1 MRRYMPSN
9 ILLDLIR
16 TRRGLKW
23 GVPAMLLAIPYFGV
37 AYWCT
42 TIIGNG
48 GPGWLNLVVLICV
61 WSGLKM
67 MWIGPVSLIHLLRAR
82 TSERRARRMWTS
94 SANCSSGS
102 RCKTSENRVSA
113 ASARRLTRRAQT
125 PSDQCDRA
133 SAELEPVVGCVYT
146 LDHYR
151 NCRRAG
157 SPCESGSNRRW

>member
-1 MRRYMPSN
+1 MIRLLMIVSIHIRDFMRRYMPIN

-48 GPGWLNLVVLICV
+48 GRGWLNLVVLICV

-67 MWIGPVSLIHLLRAR
+67 LWIGPVSLIHLLRAR
-82 TSERRARRMWTS
+82 TNERRACRDHIRR
-94 SANCSSGS
+94 
-102 RCKTSENRVSA
+102 NR
-113 ASARRLTRRAQT
+113 
-125 PSDQCDRA
+125 D
-133 SAELEPVVGCVYT
+133 EPVQTG
-146 LDHYR
+146 
-151 NCRRAG
+151 AM
-157 SPCESGSNRRW
+157 